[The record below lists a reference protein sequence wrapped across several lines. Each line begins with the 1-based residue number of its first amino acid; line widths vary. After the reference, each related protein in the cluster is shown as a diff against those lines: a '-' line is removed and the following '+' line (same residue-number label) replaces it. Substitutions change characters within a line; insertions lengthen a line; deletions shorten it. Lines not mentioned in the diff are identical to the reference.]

1 MSRCR
6 LIFPMTGIPVEDL
19 EGTLFTMISI
29 SYVWLIA
36 DLHMYLHDF
45 THFRWSFSN
54 KQKQALPQPDGS
66 TSPATPE
73 RADAAHSAPLLWWQV
88 VQWMTLEHLKVYQ
101 VTVDS
106 WQPGSLEF
114 TPFLFSCLKWWV
126 KISFGS
132 RFTPVFQLFG
142 VRIQVEHAEASD
154 CCLALTA
161 ATKAALGLK
170 RPTTRIVGDLPK
182 NHGIPTDFGSVTP
195 KKKLGH
201 PRLSASF
208 WRLLCN
214 FTMVRAA
221 FRLIL
226 ADIHPRISKP
236 TQENVI
242 SVSHTEPCPG
252 IEALGN
258 QIHGLWSRHMSKPEA
273 ATCLEIH
280 QLLLSN
286 QEVCPLF
293 PITADLVRCCS
304 SQLAQAEECLL
315 QKVAVDP

>member
-1 MSRCR
+1 
-6 LIFPMTGIPVEDL
+6 
-19 EGTLFTMISI
+19 
-29 SYVWLIA
+29 
-36 DLHMYLHDF
+36 
-45 THFRWSFSN
+45 
-54 KQKQALPQPDGS
+54 
-66 TSPATPE
+66 
-73 RADAAHSAPLLWWQV
+73 
-88 VQWMTLEHLKVYQ
+88 
-101 VTVDS
+101 
-106 WQPGSLEF
+106 
-114 TPFLFSCLKWWV
+114 
-126 KISFGS
+126 
-132 RFTPVFQLFG
+132 
-142 VRIQVEHAEASD
+142 
-154 CCLALTA
+154 
-161 ATKAALGLK
+161 
-170 RPTTRIVGDLPK
+170 
-182 NHGIPTDFGSVTP
+182 
-195 KKKLGH
+195 
-201 PRLSASF
+201 
-208 WRLLCN
+208 
-214 FTMVRAA
+214 MVRAA

>member
-1 MSRCR
+1 MSPH
-6 LIFPMTGIPVEDL
+6 ISNDL

-114 TPFLFSCLKWWV
+114 TPFWFSCLKWWV

-132 RFTPVFQLFG
+132 RFTPVFSAVWSCNQGRTCWGIWLLPCLDCSHQGGPWLETPYNPHRRRLTKESRNLNWFW
-142 VRIQVEHAEASD
+142 VRH
-154 CCLALTA
+154 
-161 ATKAALGLK
+161 
-170 RPTTRIVGDLPK
+170 
-182 NHGIPTDFGSVTP
+182 P